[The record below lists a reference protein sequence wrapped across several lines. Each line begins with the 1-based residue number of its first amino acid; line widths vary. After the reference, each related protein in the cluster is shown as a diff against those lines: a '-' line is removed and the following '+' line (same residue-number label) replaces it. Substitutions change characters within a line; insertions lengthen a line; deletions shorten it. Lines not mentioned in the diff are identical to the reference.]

1 MHLSR
6 VGATLVGPAAI
17 ALALAPIALSSAT
30 AAGASSAGHSSA
42 GHTKVVANCLKPAY
56 KPKKIILT
64 CADANSDLSHIHYA
78 SWTATRASGRAR
90 LDFNDCNPNCASGT
104 FEHQPVTFVLTRV
117 RDVKGTEIFTRVVV
131 TQKTTYSP
139 GI

>member
-17 ALALAPIALSSAT
+17 ALALAPIATSSAT
-30 AAGASSAGHSSA
+30 AAGSASV
-42 GHTKVVANCLKPAY
+42 GHTKVVANCLKPSY
-56 KPKKIILT
+56 KPHKIILT
-64 CADANSDLSHIHYA
+64 CADANSDLSRIHYA
-78 SWTATRASGRAR
+78 SWTATRAAGRAR
-90 LDFNDCNPNCASGT
+90 LDFNDCNPNCAAGT
-104 FEHQPVTFVLTRV
+104 FEHQAVTFVLTRA
-117 RDVKGTEIFTRVVV
+117 RDVKGTEVFTRVIV